1 MYITGT
7 YKVWITQKVGDISQ
21 DFTWVLT
28 PSKICETHTTLD
40 EFLITEKTVTSKW
53 KYTDIADYWHFKGTV
68 HPKTQLSHVV
78 PNLYEFLPTVEHKRR
93 SV

>member
-1 MYITGT
+1 MLRFGTVYKKAPCSFFKQMYITGT

-40 EFLITEKTVTSKW
+40 EFLITEKTVTSK
-53 KYTDIADYWHFKGTV
+53 
-68 HPKTQLSHVV
+68 
-78 PNLYEFLPTVEHKRR
+78 
-93 SV
+93 